1 MSKLGLALLFL
12 ALAPSVVVEATDK
25 VRMGFPDLAAQF
37 LPLPLAEKR
46 DFLKEQG
53 LQGEFIR
60 IRPAI
65 SSAALVSGEIDY
77 DTVLGNGIGAAIR
90 GLPVRV
96 VACFLPA
103 TPIALISR
111 SEFKS
116 VQDLKG
122 KNIGLNTFGGTLES
136 IARLISKHYG
146 LEPDKD
152 IKFLAT
158 GTVESRFAAMQQ
170 GLTAATL
177 GSPPIDFLGKKLG
190 FVVLARANELF
201 NFPASGLVASVR
213 AIKEKPDQIKRVIKA
228 GIKASRYIRQNR
240 EGTLPVMT
248 EWLKIDK
255 EIASV
260 TYDSVWK
267 AFTED
272 GTLPENGLR
281 VAIDEARRVGK
292 VERDVSF
299 GEVADLSILREAQKE
314 LGITTGK

>member
-1 MSKLGLALLFL
+1 MYKLGLALLFL
-12 ALAPSVVVEATDK
+12 LGEFAILDAADR

-201 NFPASGLVASVR
+201 SFPASGLVASVR

-255 EIASV
+255 EIAAV

-272 GTLPENGLR
+272 GTLPESGLR

-292 VERDVSF
+292 VERGVSF
-299 GEVADLSILREAQKE
+299 SEVADLSILREAQRE
-314 LGITTGK
+314 LAVLGK

>member
-1 MSKLGLALLFL
+1 MYKLGLALLFL
-12 ALAPSVVVEATDK
+12 LGEFAVLDAADR

-255 EIASV
+255 EIAAV

-272 GTLPENGLR
+272 GTLPESGLR

-292 VERDVSF
+292 VERGVSF
-299 GEVADLSILREAQKE
+299 SEVADLSILREAQRE
-314 LGITTGK
+314 LAVLGK

>member
-201 NFPASGLVASVR
+201 SFPASGLVASVR

-272 GTLPENGLR
+272 GTLPESGLR

-292 VERDVSF
+292 VERGVSF
-299 GEVADLSILREAQKE
+299 SEVADLSILREAQRE
-314 LGITTGK
+314 LAVLGK

>member
-122 KNIGLNTFGGTLES
+122 KNIGLNTFRGTLES

-272 GTLPENGLR
+272 GTLPESGLR

-292 VERDVSF
+292 VERGVLFS
-299 GEVADLSILREAQKE
+299 EVADLSILREAQRE
-314 LGITTGK
+314 LAVLGK

>member
-12 ALAPSVVVEATDK
+12 LGEFAVLDAADR

-201 NFPASGLVASVR
+201 SFPASGLVASVR

-255 EIASV
+255 EIAAV

-272 GTLPENGLR
+272 GTLPESGLR

-292 VERDVSF
+292 VERGVSF
-299 GEVADLSILREAQKE
+299 SEVAHLSILREAQRE
-314 LGITTGK
+314 LAVLGK

>member
-1 MSKLGLALLFL
+1 MFKRVVALVSLFL
-12 ALAPSVVVEATDK
+12 AGYAVADAADK

-90 GLPVRV
+90 GLPVKV

-111 SEFKS
+111 PEFKS

-136 IARLISKHYG
+136 LSRLIAKHFG
-146 LEPDKD
+146 LDPDKD
-152 IKFLAT
+152 LKFLAT

-177 GSPPIDFLGKKLG
+177 GSPPVDFLGKKLG

-240 EGTLPVMT
+240 EGTLPVMR

-255 EIASV
+255 DIASV

-272 GTLPENGLR
+272 GSLPENGLR
-281 VAIDEARRVGK
+281 LAIEEAKRVGK
-292 VERDVSF
+292 VDRDISF
-299 GEVADLSILREAQKE
+299 SEVADLSILREAQKE
-314 LGITTGK
+314 LAIAAK

>member
-1 MSKLGLALLFL
+1 MYKLGLALLFL
-12 ALAPSVVVEATDK
+12 LGEFAVLDAADR

-272 GTLPENGLR
+272 GTLPESGLR

-292 VERDVSF
+292 VERGVLFS
-299 GEVADLSILREAQKE
+299 EVADLSILREAQRE
-314 LGITTGK
+314 LAVLGK

>member
-1 MSKLGLALLFL
+1 MYKLGLALLFL
-12 ALAPSVVVEATDK
+12 LGEFAVLDAADR

-272 GTLPENGLR
+272 GTLPESGLR

-292 VERDVSF
+292 VERGVSF
-299 GEVADLSILREAQKE
+299 SEVADLSILREAQRE
-314 LGITTGK
+314 LAVLGK

>member
-1 MSKLGLALLFL
+1 MFKL
-12 ALAPSVVVEATDK
+12 ALALIFLVLAQGARLEAADR

-37 LPLPLAEKR
+37 LPLPLAERR

-122 KNIGLNTFGGTLES
+122 KNIGLNTLGGALES
-136 IARLISKHYG
+136 VARLISKHYG

-152 IKFLAT
+152 VKVLPAAQDHA
-158 GTVESRFAAMQQ
+158 RFADMQQ
-170 GLTAATL
+170 GLAVATP
-177 GSPPIDFLGKKLG
+177 GSPP
-190 FVVLARANELF
+190 
-201 NFPASGLVASVR
+201 
-213 AIKEKPDQIKRVIKA
+213 
-228 GIKASRYIRQNR
+228 
-240 EGTLPVMT
+240 
-248 EWLKIDK
+248 
-255 EIASV
+255 
-260 TYDSVWK
+260 
-267 AFTED
+267 
-272 GTLPENGLR
+272 
-281 VAIDEARRVGK
+281 
-292 VERDVSF
+292 
-299 GEVADLSILREAQKE
+299 
-314 LGITTGK
+314 

>member
-1 MSKLGLALLFL
+1 
-12 ALAPSVVVEATDK
+12 
-25 VRMGFPDLAAQF
+25 MGFPDLAAQF
-37 LPLPLAEKR
+37 LPLPLAERR

-152 IKFLAT
+152 VKFLAT

-201 NFPASGLVASVR
+201 SFPASGLVASVR

-228 GIKASRYIRQNR
+228 GITASRYIRQNR

-255 EIASV
+255 EIAAV

-272 GTLPENGLR
+272 GTLPESGLR

-292 VERDVSF
+292 VERGVSF
-299 GEVADLSILREAQKE
+299 SEVADLSILREAQRE
-314 LGITTGK
+314 LAVLGK

>member
-1 MSKLGLALLFL
+1 MAKFLSALVCALLMPV
-12 ALAPSVVVEATDK
+12 AANAADK
-25 VRMGFPDLAAQF
+25 IRLGFPDLAAQF
-37 LPLPLAEKR
+37 IPLPMAEKR
-46 DFLKEQG
+46 DFFKEQG

-77 DTVLGNGIGAAIR
+77 DMVLGNGIGAAIR
-90 GLPVRV
+90 GLPVKV

-103 TPIALISR
+103 TPIALIAR
-111 SEFKS
+111 PEFKS
-116 VQDLKG
+116 VPDLKG

-136 IARLISKHYG
+136 LSRLIAKHFG
-146 LEPDKD
+146 LDPDRD
-152 IKFLAT
+152 VKFLAT
-158 GTVESRFAAMQQ
+158 GTVESRFAAMKQ

-201 NFPASGLVASVR
+201 NFPASGLVASVK
-213 AIKEKPDQIKRVIKA
+213 AIKEKPEQIKRVIKA

-240 EGTLPVMT
+240 EGVLPVMM

-255 EIASV
+255 EIAAV

-272 GTLPENGLR
+272 GSLPENGLR
-281 VAIDEARRVGK
+281 VAIEEAKRVGK
-292 VERDVSF
+292 VDRDVPF
-299 GEVADLSILREAQKE
+299 NEVADLSLLREAQKE
-314 LGITTGK
+314 LGIAAK

>member
-1 MSKLGLALLFL
+1 MFKL
-12 ALAPSVVVEATDK
+12 ALALIFLVLAQGARLEAADK

-90 GLPVRV
+90 GLPVKV

-111 SEFKS
+111 PEFKS

-122 KNIGLNTFGGTLES
+122 RNIGLNTFGGTLES
-136 IARLISKHYG
+136 ISRLIAKHFG

-152 IKFLAT
+152 LKFLAT

-201 NFPASGLVASVR
+201 NFPASGLVVSVR

-248 EWLKIDK
+248 EWLRINK
-255 EIASV
+255 EIAAV

-281 VAIDEARRVGK
+281 VAIEEAKRIGK

-299 GEVADLSILREAQKE
+299 SEVADLSILREAQKE
-314 LGITTGK
+314 LGSGAK